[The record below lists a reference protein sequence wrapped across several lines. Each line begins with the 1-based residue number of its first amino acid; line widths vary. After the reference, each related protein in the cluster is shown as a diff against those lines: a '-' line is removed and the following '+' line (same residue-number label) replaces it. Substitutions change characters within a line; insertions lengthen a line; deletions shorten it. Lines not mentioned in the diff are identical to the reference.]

1 METSRRFFIF
11 IKMEMARLL
20 KWKWRAAILR
30 WQFFRAKFAR
40 HVLNANVSLAWLFG
54 SGFPKSQQ
62 QPLRNEILSRRII
75 NPWRGIKRV
84 LLMDILASMLA
95 YLVSVTG
102 IIAALAISFVVY
114 FSPPD
119 QQPEN
124 VVAAAKPPLFDM
136 AAPAEIKGLKQTDL
150 RAASKAEQAK
160 PALPAVALDAQQKP
174 QTSPAQLRL
183 LADKDRAKRLAYRAN
198 TDFETRFLH
207 YDD

>member
-1 METSRRFFIF
+1 MEF
-11 IKMEMARLL
+11 L
-20 KWKWRAAILR
+20 RAS
-30 WQFFRAKFAR
+30 FAR
-40 HVLNANVSLAWLFG
+40 HVLNVNVSLARRTG

-62 QPLRNEILSRRII
+62 QPLRNEILPRRIV
-75 NPWRGIKRV
+75 NPWRGMKRV

-95 YLVSVTG
+95 YLVSVAG

-114 FSPPD
+114 FSTPD
-119 QQPEN
+119 QQPPMPAN

-136 AAPAEIKGLKQTDL
+136 AAPAEVRGLKQTDL

-160 PALPAVALDAQQKP
+160 PSLPAVALDAQQKP
-174 QTSPAQLRL
+174 QTSRAQLRL
-183 LADKDRAKRLAYRAN
+183 LVDKDRAKRLASRAN